1 MKNIIILLT
10 ILFSITS
17 ISQEITKVKGR
28 YFINDSQISHRQTR
42 EYLSKNTE
50 AFSLFKK
57 AQKKEALGGFFVG
70 IGGAL
75 LTVDLVI
82 GLFSDVSY
90 PTPATYIGLA
100 SLLVSI
106 PILAGK
112 DKKAKKA
119 IHIYN
124 EGLKNSGI
132 EDSNTELNIIANQN
146 GYGLQFRF

>member
-42 EYLSKNTE
+42 EFLSKNTK

-57 AQKKEALGGFFVG
+57 AQNKEALGGFFVG

-82 GLFSDVSY
+82 GLFSNVSY

-106 PILAGK
+106 PILSGK
-112 DKKAKKA
+112 DKKAQKA
-119 IHIYN
+119 VDIYN
-124 EGLKNSGI
+124 EGLKTTGN
-132 EDSNTELNIIANQN
+132 EDSNLKFNIIANQN
-146 GYGLQFRF
+146 GCGLQVRF